1 MTEDSIK
8 LSDLIFFGYHGI
20 KESER
25 SLGQRFIVDIVIKK
39 DLKKSSSTDNLSD
52 TVDYRVL
59 HKIARDIVEG
69 PSKKLIETVA
79 DEIAQQILLVIVVDS
94 VQVTITKP
102 SAEINQNVTGN
113 VSVTI
118 VRNTGN

>member
-1 MTEDSIK
+1 MAGMKGLT
-8 LSDLIFFGYHGI
+8 LGI
-20 KESER
+20 ALGLT
-25 SLGQRFIVDIVIKK
+25 SLGSMAQENYKPK
-39 DLKKSSSTDNLSD
+39 YNTLA
-52 TVDYRVL
+52 
-59 HKIARDIVEG
+59 HKMLEASGQKYITPKTLDEIIDS
-69 PSKKLIETVA
+69 SKKLIETVA